1 MIKRARLVTQD
12 ALSVT
17 FWTEGAMNARVLI
30 SSLPAIAT
38 SGADYLRLSLSSN
51 LVAMVAM
58 SVRKT
63 SA

>member
-1 MIKRARLVTQD
+1 M
-12 ALSVT
+12 T